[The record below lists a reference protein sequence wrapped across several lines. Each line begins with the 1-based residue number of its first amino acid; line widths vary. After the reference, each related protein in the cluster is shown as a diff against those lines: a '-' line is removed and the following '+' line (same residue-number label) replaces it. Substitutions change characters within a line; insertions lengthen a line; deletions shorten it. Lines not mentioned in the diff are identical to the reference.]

1 MDPSKLSSVLKLFV
15 FGSVYHPSNW
25 CSILPQRVCNAECQ
39 NLLSKQT
46 KTIQLLVNCRKT
58 VRNLLSSRIFTDCRL
73 KFKYFSSTFQYYQGP
88 HPVIRFQVLLRTLI
102 FFCKFKHF
110 QGFLKHTM
118 NPGVSAIWVN
128 FKEVVSEMDIQSR
141 ASPCRIRAERRSH
154 RPAQRGSRN
163 RWSTRRGWMDG
174 RMQEAYD
181 GRKVLSGGADGHT
194 IQCCLPI
201 VTSPTPHNVL
211 QYIVQCQLWC
221 HHTIMIIQKKKSIL
235 HTQ

>member
-1 MDPSKLSSVLKLFV
+1 
-15 FGSVYHPSNW
+15 
-25 CSILPQRVCNAECQ
+25 
-39 NLLSKQT
+39 
-46 KTIQLLVNCRKT
+46 
-58 VRNLLSSRIFTDCRL
+58 
-73 KFKYFSSTFQYYQGP
+73 
-88 HPVIRFQVLLRTLI
+88 
-102 FFCKFKHF
+102 
-110 QGFLKHTM
+110 
-118 NPGVSAIWVN
+118 
-128 FKEVVSEMDIQSR
+128 MDIQSR

-163 RWSTRRGWMDG
+163 RWSTRRGGMDG

-221 HHTIMIIQKKKSIL
+221 HHTIMIIQKKNQFYIL
-235 HTQ
+235 NNRFSTKKNDFNIPTGNLADGHRLRIYNETESYVHIQYH